1 MNTFP
6 PEDISHS
13 TNEPCPPS
21 AFPVR
26 GAGFEPGAVVLT
38 VYCSAIMATFGHIIL
53 FCYIPQKAEGHILRG
68 RRYYTAQCT
77 GCWDSNPWR
86 FLI

>member
-53 FCYIPQKAEGHILRG
+53 FCYICLMRLHNASYKM
-68 RRYYTAQCT
+68 T
-77 GCWDSNPWR
+77 R
-86 FLI
+86 FRLCF